1 MGFGLIDEQVMTI
14 LSIVVRVKLD
24 QLLALRRKSE
34 LEREVTQTIRLAG
47 AICTQRSQADL
58 VKHVKLTLPGYFG
71 FEGASILLRDV
82 KTNLIFTINELSKE
96 DSKKSRKVEVASGDN
111 VNSKPESHKETAD
124 TSTNEDNSA
133 AAATREMRETVKIT
147 FPNNQGIS
155 GKVFHGN

>member
-1 MGFGLIDEQVMTI
+1 MNGAAEEKAEHRQHMGFGLIDEQVMTI

-82 KTNLIFTINELSKE
+82 KTNLIFTINELTKD
-96 DSKKSRKVEVASGDN
+96 DSGKTRKIKVATGDN
-111 VNSKPESHKETAD
+111 WHDPNSENRHHEKGD
-124 TSTNEDNSA
+124 TSANDDT
-133 AAATREMRETVKIT
+133 
-147 FPNNQGIS
+147 
-155 GKVFHGN
+155 

>member
-96 DSKKSRKVEVASGDN
+96 DSKKTRKIMVASGEN
-111 VNSKPESHKETAD
+111 FHPKAQNNNENLD
-124 TSTNEDNSA
+124 TSANDDT
-133 AAATREMRETVKIT
+133 
-147 FPNNQGIS
+147 
-155 GKVFHGN
+155 